1 MALKISGC
9 LAKMIFQGSGYGW
22 LAFISLALFEIKKPY
37 PLSASSHAERSQHN
51 RHVLTDEIQMD
62 GNITN
67 ADIFTGKD
75 KGKRPLIHYP

>member
-1 MALKISGC
+1 
-9 LAKMIFQGSGYGW
+9 MIFQGSGYGW